1 MGGIMHDNKLRA
13 TKLTTKHGWQK
24 EVPSCWI
31 TRLIFQRSYSYT
43 LCYKNLAGMI
53 PDASWYTWTTRNRS
67 NLLSNPSANF
77 PTQTALI
84 SFACWGL
91 FISVCL
97 RVASGMST
105 KNHAK
110 HMFTYRLKLNT
121 LAGLLHWL
129 WWGKG
134 LNGYIQNCNH
144 KTQHQLYHP
153 LFLSFFYPL
162 KLHLY
167 FSFLSFPQT
176 PWKPLTPRCCP
187 RWMSFLTKQRQGPNL
202 ACRNLQ

>member
-1 MGGIMHDNKLRA
+1 MPHEHGRDHARQQTTGHKIDNEARLAKRGSFLLNNSPHIS
-13 TKLTTKHGWQK
+13 TLLLLYPLLQK
-24 EVPSCWI
+24 PCRND
-31 TRLIFQRSYSYT
+31 T
-43 LCYKNLAGMI
+43 
-53 PDASWYTWTTRNRS
+53 NRS